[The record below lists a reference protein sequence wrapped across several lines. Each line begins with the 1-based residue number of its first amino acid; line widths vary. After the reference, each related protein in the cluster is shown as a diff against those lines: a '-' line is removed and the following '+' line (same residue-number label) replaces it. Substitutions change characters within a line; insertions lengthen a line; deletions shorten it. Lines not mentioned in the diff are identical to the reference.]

1 MLYVNGQSYEWDEDK
16 RALNLARHGIDF
28 EAIEYFRWETAKVRP
43 SDRGGETRYLALG
56 FIGDRVHAVVYT
68 LRHDRTRLIS
78 MRRANKTEVKEHEEY
93 LRATDLPD

>member
-1 MLYVNGQSYEWDEDK
+1 MLNVDGQTYEWDEDK

-28 EAIEYFRWETAKVRP
+28 ESIEHFRWETAKVKP
-43 SDRGGETRYLALG
+43 SDRRGETRYLALG

-68 LRHDRTRLIS
+68 LRQDRTRLIS